1 MPSRQISDIIQNA
14 ARKSLGYS
22 GHRMVIQLK
31 ILLYLI
37 LDLTPVEE
45 ELETFHGVSC
55 FEVFKLPFSVPLD
68 PADHVVTFPTLCKVQ
83 VVHFGGAGGDGF
95 CRPCVWTNLF
105 FSSFIHFSK
114 DKILYSSFLQATLHC
129 LYLCIR
135 VLRISSRLMAKYF

>member
-105 FSSFIHFSK
+105 FSSFIHIFQKTRFFIAVFTS
-114 DKILYSSFLQATLHC
+114 YATLPVP
-129 LYLCIR
+129 LY
-135 VLRISSRLMAKYF
+135 